1 MARKECY
8 CTTEVFLWP
17 SIVFQPKQLAQ
28 GMAGGRVWQKIKPLA
43 AADRV
48 TLSAADL
55 DLEVGIRDRAII
67 LRKDGPGRR

>member
-1 MARKECY
+1 MATVNGAKALGLGGK
-8 CTTEVFLWP
+8 TG
-17 SIVFQPKQLAQ
+17 QLAQ
-28 GMAGGRVWQKIKPLA
+28 GMAGGRVWQRIKPLP

-48 TLSAADL
+48 TLSEADL